1 MARFTN
7 AEYADIVYVYGF
19 CDGNARQA
27 VREYRRRFPD
37 RETPHRGV
45 FTSTF
50 RRLRETGSFSCNRG
64 GNRMQAPME
73 ADLRRRERILRHFNT
88 NPGTSVRRAASV
100 LGIPRITIWRTLRA
114 DRRHAYH
121 VQKVQNLIPADYPR
135 RLNFCNWY
143 KEQLQ
148 NDVNLSSKVI
158 WTDEAT
164 FTRAGIF
171 NQRNYHLW
179 AHENPRAVREF
190 HYQHEFSVNV
200 WVGLCYN
207 GIIGPVFLPARLN
220 AESYY
225 LFLEN
230 DLRALLED
238 IPLETRLENWFQ
250 LDGCPAHYGR
260 VVRDWL
266 DINYPG
272 RWIGRGG
279 PVPWPPRSPD
289 LTPLDFFVWGYVK
302 ENVYREPVRTRDDLI
317 ERIRMV
323 CNQLTA
329 EQCLDAVRSVS
340 TRCDACIAARGQ
352 HFEQHLR

>member
-1 MARFTN
+1 MARFTI
-7 AEYADIVYVYGF
+7 AELADIVYVYGF

-27 VREYRRRFPD
+27 VREYRRRFPG
-37 RETPHRGV
+37 RETPHRSV
-45 FTSTF
+45 FISTF
-50 RRLRETGSFSCNRG
+50 RRLRETGSFSLKRD
-64 GNRMQAPME
+64 GNEMRAPME
-73 ADLRRRERILRHFNT
+73 AELRRRERILRHFSRH
-88 NPGTSVRRAASV
+88 PGTSVRRAAAV
-100 LGIPRITIWRTLRA
+100 LGIPRVTIWRTLRA
-114 DRRHAYH
+114 DGRHAYH

-143 KEQLQ
+143 IEQLQ
-148 NDVNLSSKVI
+148 SDVNFSSKVI

-200 WVGLCYN
+200 WLGLYN
-207 GIIGPVFLPARLN
+207 NEIIGPVFLPARLN
-220 AESYY
+220 SEGYY
-225 LFLEN
+225 QFLEN
-230 DLRALLED
+230 ELRAFLED
-238 IPLETRLENWFQ
+238 IPLQRRLESWFQ

-260 VVRDWL
+260 DVRDWL
-266 DINYPG
+266 DNNYPG

-289 LTPLDFFVWGYVK
+289 LTPLDFFLWGTVK
-302 ENVYREPVRTRDDLI
+302 ENVYREPVRSRDDLI
-317 ERIRMV
+317 QRIEMA
-323 CNQLTA
+323 CNQITA
-329 EQCLDAVRSVS
+329 EHRLDAVRSVT
-340 TRCDACIAARGQ
+340 TRCHACIAARGH